1 MNLAVLGEIRIIC
14 YERKAFISCKDAYT
28 LDNASTISYVKTL
41 IMVLFINKMLHYQ
54 YRMKRVKVFI
64 EGMVQGVGYRYN
76 VKHIAMKHKV
86 KGYVKNLDD
95 GRVEVVAEGDDEPI
109 SKFLE
114 EIRIRKGPI
123 YVEDMDVIYEDA
135 RGEFKAFKIITGTI
149 EDEMTEGFSTG
160 ALYFNV
166 MLAKQDQM
174 LAKQD
179 QTLERL
185 DGIIHKLD
193 DVKTGVTNEIQMLRK
208 DITNILNERFGKIE
222 DDIAKIKAR
231 IGMI

>member
-1 MNLAVLGEIRIIC
+1 
-14 YERKAFISCKDAYT
+14 
-28 LDNASTISYVKTL
+28 
-41 IMVLFINKMLHYQ
+41 
-54 YRMKRVKVFI
+54 MKRVKVFI

-95 GRVEVVAEGDDEPI
+95 GRVEVVAEGDAEPI

-193 DVKTGVTNEIQMLRK
+193 DAKTGVTNEIQMLRK